1 MPIILEERMV
11 SIMQIK
17 VRIFLG
23 ENMVEPSDLAKLTIS
38 NTTIDRIVNDIAD
51 SKEFQEEQEQ
61 RMATTEIKAHS
72 A

>member
-1 MPIILEERMV
+1 MV

>member
-1 MPIILEERMV
+1 MV

-61 RMATTEIKAHS
+61 RMATTEIKAHP